1 MTPAPELIYV
11 TGKGGSGKT
20 TVATALA
27 TAAALSGRRTVLCA
41 FAGGEG
47 LTRRGDDLWSLTI
60 DPRSALIEW
69 MRSQP
74 GGGVAAAMLGHSRGF
89 AHFVEAAPGVKELVA
104 LGKVIDLAR
113 RADPYDLVVVDGPS
127 TGHALAM
134 LNTPHTIAQVAH
146 HGPIG
151 VQARPLHEFLA
162 DPRHTTFV
170 GVTLPEEM
178 SLHELLDL
186 DAGLRDAVGR
196 GVDLI
201 VVDGVYPDRFT
212 DAEADGLRSLA
223 DRAPSGPVAAALA
236 EHRQARL
243 HADRVAW
250 LGERVAA
257 PIVTLPFVF
266 GAEIGAEQYREFAD
280 VIASS
285 PARDPRRAGRHPVP
299 LPHP

>member
-27 TAAALSGRRTVLCA
+27 TAAALSGCRTVLCG
-41 FAGGEG
+41 FAGAAG

-60 DPRSALIEW
+60 DPRAALIEW

-74 GGGVAAAMLGHSRGF
+74 GGAVAAAMLGHSR
-89 AHFVEAAPGVKELVA
+89 AVSHFVDAAPGVKELVA

-134 LNTPHTIAQVAH
+134 LNTPHTIAQVAR

-151 VQARPLHEFLA
+151 LQARPLHEFLA

-178 SLHELLDL
+178 SLHELLEL
-186 DAGLRDAVGR
+186 DQGLRDAVGR
-196 GVDLI
+196 GLDLI

-212 DAEADGLRSLA
+212 DSEADRLRRVA
-223 DRAPSGPVAAALA
+223 EGTRSGPVAAALA

-250 LGERVAA
+250 LREQVAV

-266 GAEIGAEQYREFAD
+266 AAEIGAEHYRAFAD
-280 VIASS
+280 IIIAS
-285 PARDPRRAGRHPVP
+285 PARVPRRADTHRAP
-299 LPHP
+299 LPQP

>member
-1 MTPAPELIYV
+1 MTPSPELIYV

-20 TVATALA
+20 TVATAVA

-41 FAGGEG
+41 FAGAEG
-47 LTRRGDDLWSLTI
+47 LTRRGENLWSLTI

-74 GGGVAAAMLGHSRGF
+74 GGAVAATMLGHSRAF
-89 AHFVEAAPGVKELVA
+89 SHFVAAAPGVKELVA
-104 LGKVIDLAR
+104 LGKVVDLAR
-113 RADPYDLVVVDGPS
+113 RGDPYDLVVVDGPS

-134 LNTPHTIAQVAH
+134 LNTPHTIAQVAR

-151 VQARPLHEFLA
+151 LEARPLHEFLA
-162 DPRHTTFV
+162 DPHHTTFV

-196 GVDLI
+196 GVDLV

-212 DAEADGLRSLA
+212 GTEAQRLESLA
-223 DRAPSGPVAAALA
+223 DGGRSGPVAAALA

-250 LGERVAA
+250 LREHLAA

-266 GAEIGAEQYREFAD
+266 AAEIGSEQYRDFAD
-280 VIASS
+280 LLAAVV
-285 PARDPRRAGRHPVP
+285 PRPRAFA
-299 LPHP
+299 